1 MSFAVLRAIKLGA
14 TGVGAATNHHENRL
28 NLPNADPELSRLNRS
43 LIGSGNVA
51 EDVQK
56 RLDQL
61 GITPRKNACQA
72 VEFVVSASPEFYQLR
87 KIDDAKKPGQKTLAG
102 NVTNI
107 NQYHTAAL
115 EWFAKTYDRENIVTV
130 NLHLDEKTPHLHVFV
145 VPITRKEISQTRQR
159 RGKPQRPRRTQLKTV
174 LSATD
179 VMGGPKQLADLQ
191 TSFAAAVAH
200 LGLQRGI
207 AGTGARHTTT
217 KQYAALTNAAI
228 KGENMDMVEQ
238 TLKLLGN
245 RRDHVE
251 QNELQALKKA
261 LAESGQVLYKGRIM
275 SVSDAQKAQ
284 EVERAARAARKDEKL
299 ANQLKTTQSPKVELA
314 PKKSTGVK
322 YKH

>member
-1 MSFAVLRAIKLGA
+1 MSFAVLRAAKLGA

-28 NLPNADPELSRLNRS
+28 DLPNADTELSHLNKA
-43 LIGSGNVA
+43 LIGSGNVV

-56 RLDQL
+56 RLDQVE
-61 GITPRKNACQA
+61 IKPRKNACQA
-72 VEFVVSASPEFYQLR
+72 VEFVITASPEFYHLQ
-87 KIDDAKKPGQKTLAG
+87 KVDHPDKPGIKTLYGDHKSLRAYE
-102 NVTNI
+102 
-107 NQYHTAAL
+107 QAAL
-115 EWFAKTYDRENIVTV
+115 EWFKQTYGSENVV
-130 NLHLDEKTPHLHVFV
+130 SANRHMDEKTPHLHVFV
-145 VPITRKEISQTRQR
+145 VPIIRKEISQTRQR
-159 RGKPQRPRRTQLKTV
+159 KDKPIKPRRTQLKTV

-217 KQYAALTNAAI
+217 KQYSALTAAAV
-228 KGENMDMVEQ
+228 KGENVEMVEQ

-245 RRDHVE
+245 RRDRIE
-251 QNELQALKKA
+251 QSELQVIKKA

-275 SVSDAQKAQ
+275 SISEAQKAQ
-284 EVERAARAARKDEKL
+284 EAERAARAARKDEKP
-299 ANQLKTTQSPKVELA
+299 ANQPKTTQSPKVEPA
-314 PKKSTGVK
+314 PKKLTGVK